1 MGLVRLLL
9 GVAGCGTGDDKP
21 AASVKQGRE
30 SGPLSFL
37 ALLAFE
43 NLGLS
48 LVQCPGQS
56 TTLSNRSCNALGTC
70 LTNEKT
76 PRLTNSRRRKLFY
89 PHVSN
94 MLLTR

>member
-37 ALLAFE
+37 APLAFQ

-48 LVQCPGQS
+48 PVQRPGQR
-56 TTLSNRSCNALGTC
+56 TTRTLPNRSSNALGT
-70 LTNEKT
+70 
-76 PRLTNSRRRKLFY
+76 RLTK
-89 PHVSN
+89 
-94 MLLTR
+94 

>member
-9 GVAGCGTGDDKP
+9 GVAGCGTGDDKH

-37 ALLAFE
+37 APLAFE

-48 LVQCPGQS
+48 LVRCPGQS
-56 TTLSNRSCNALGTC
+56 TTRTLPNRSCNALGTS
-70 LTNEKT
+70 LTELT
-76 PRLTNSRRRKLFY
+76 PPGKLKAFLGSWFGPGQNKSY
-89 PHVSN
+89 P
-94 MLLTR
+94 